1 MGDRASIIQ
10 PLHDWAV
17 MPLSADP
24 LFHDPDGYP
33 VPPHVLRA
41 LEVVEAAD
49 VGYDV
54 LYVAHELPKR
64 TLPEHR
70 AVEIAELLP
79 PPPPRVERTSRA
91 LGAAARK
98 LWAAA
103 AAPLGIAG
111 AVGLGLGALV
121 VATGA
126 IAGAGLAVLDPILLG
141 VVVAPG
147 RPMVGEQ
154 AAWFLLVS
162 WTYAEE
168 DAPWRS

>member
-1 MGDRASIIQ
+1 M
-10 PLHDWAV
+10 
-17 MPLSADP
+17 
-24 LFHDPDGYP
+24 
-33 VPPHVLRA
+33 
-41 LEVVEAAD
+41 
-49 VGYDV
+49 
-54 LYVAHELPKR
+54 
-64 TLPEHR
+64 
-70 AVEIAELLP
+70 EIAELLP

-91 LGAAARK
+91 LGDAART

-147 RPMVGEQ
+147 RPVVVGEQ
-154 AAWFLLVS
+154 AAWFYLAS

-168 DAPWRS
+168 EAPWRS